1 MNQYC
6 RNRKPV
12 AFEAASRMPPLA
24 HIIRGRPFDIMESDA
39 AAWLVAQPE
48 IRQWIWNIMKR
59 DGALV
64 LDLETHRWKG
74 VDWQG

>member
-1 MNQYC
+1 
-6 RNRKPV
+6 
-12 AFEAASRMPPLA
+12 
-24 HIIRGRPFDIMESDA
+24 MESDA

-64 LDLETHRWKG
+64 LDLENHCWRG
-74 VDWQG
+74 VDWQR